1 MLVKEAPGCGVE
13 TPSVGGSDTAMVAL
27 IRELGKGQIR
37 ICEQGSP
44 VSHEEKKGNR
54 RGSPII
60 IVGEAAINAPQTT
73 IEGC

>member
-44 VSHEEKKGNR
+44 ASHEEK
-54 RGSPII
+54 RGTDVVPLDI